1 MANKVISMQVLRMLI
16 QLLEKGFS
24 IRRMSRELQLS
35 RKTITQYVSRLKN
48 SGLDFAALRQL
59 DNASLSALVYLSCEP
74 VVLPEDVRRR
84 YFDLR
89 IFYFVS
95 ELKRTGV
102 TRLLLW
108 EEYRKENPEGYGYTQ
123 FCVLLDRY
131 RKTGEASIRLDH
143 KPGEVVMIDF
153 AGDKL
158 SYVDKTSGEL
168 AECPVLVCVLPFS
181 GYSYAIALP
190 NASIPQVV
198 KALGQCLRFFDG
210 VPSSLKTDNM
220 KQIVYKSCRYEPVF
234 TEVMQQWA
242 LHYNIALLT
251 ARVAK
256 PKDKAS
262 VENEVKLTY
271 QRVYAPLRNRQFF
284 SLAELNRAINEQLL
298 LHHARPF
305 KRKDYNRN
313 DYFLQHE
320 KQYLQ
325 PLPSSDFVIK
335 HSVQA
340 KVQKNYHITLGE
352 DWHHYSIPYDYIG
365 KTVTAVYDTDIVEVY
380 FQHQRIALHKRSYK
394 QHAYTTVKE
403 HMPEGHQ
410 HFFEQRGW
418 TADYFLSQAE
428 KIGSCTQ
435 QYMQNILKGK
445 QFTEQTYNACRGLL
459 RLSKDYGPE
468 RMEAA
473 TKRALQGNHYSYRTI
488 HNILSNNLDKQP
500 TEPHQGDLFS
510 MPKHN
515 NLRGPEA
522 YE

>member
-1 MANKVISMQVLRMLI
+1 MQVLRMLI

-24 IRRMSRELQLS
+24 LRSISRELQLS
-35 RKTITQYVSRLKN
+35 RKTVTQYVCRLKN
-48 SGLDFAALRQL
+48 SGLDLPALRGL
-59 DNASLSALVYLSCEP
+59 DDASLSALIYTSSEP
-74 VVLPEDVRRR
+74 VVILNDARRQ
-84 YFDLR
+84 YFDLH
-89 IFYFVS
+89 ISYFVS

-108 EEYRKENPEGYGYTQ
+108 EEYRKENPGGYGYTQ

-143 KPGEVVMIDF
+143 KPGEVVMADF

-158 SYVDKTSGEL
+158 SYIDKTSGE
-168 AECPVLVCVLPFS
+168 ATECPVLVCVLPFS

-190 NASIPQVV
+190 NASTPQVV
-198 KALGQCLRFFDG
+198 KALNECLRFFDG
-210 VPSSLKTDNM
+210 VPFSLKTDNM

-242 LHYNIALLT
+242 LHYNIALVT

-256 PKDKAS
+256 PRDKAS

-271 QRVYAPLRNRQFF
+271 QRVYAPLRHRQFF
-284 SLAELNRAINEQLL
+284 SLTELNHAIHEQLL
-298 LHHARPF
+298 LHHARTF
-305 KRKDYNRN
+305 KRKDYSRN
-313 DYFLQHE
+313 DYFVQYE
-320 KQYLQ
+320 KQCLQ

-352 DWHHYSIPYDYIG
+352 DWHHYSIPYSYIG
-365 KTVTAVYDTDIVEVY
+365 KTVTAVYDTDTVEVY

-394 QHAYTTVKE
+394 PHDYTTVKE

-428 KIGSCTQ
+428 KIGSYSR
-435 QYMQNILKGK
+435 QYMQNIL
-445 QFTEQTYNACRGLL
+445 QERRFTEQTYNACRGLL
-459 RLSKDYGPE
+459 RLSKDYSPE

-473 TKRALQGNHYSYRTI
+473 CKRALQGDHYSYRTI
-488 HNILSNNLDKQP
+488 HNILSNNLDKQSA
-500 TEPHQGDLFS
+500 EPQQGDLFS
-510 MPKHN
+510 MPDHK
-515 NLRGPEA
+515 NLRSPEA